1 MSCLP
6 SNALSHFEQREQEL
20 LALNQ
25 ALDAKRAHAV
35 SEASLAV
42 TSASA
47 ASQQL
52 RPLRSTLEP
61 GAAAGPCDVDA
72 VSTPRGT
79 RTASPRSSPR
89 AASPKPSLPPLLPA
103 ADNTFAESLMTT
115 VRMKDARISS
125 LQEELSRTADE
136 VTSRSVEVE
145 RLKVELKR
153 AVEENK
159 RLQKVEASSDHSRE
173 KSGKQTAEL
182 EAKVRDL
189 EAQNAELLRERD
201 QLEVQRRK
209 TTSDINTKDARI
221 NRLSEEVEKH
231 KGALKE
237 SKSQDKD
244 RGNADRKE
252 TERLTVEV
260 KKLERQRSELVAAFK
275 KQMKLIDVL
284 KRQRAHIEAAMVLQF
299 TEEEFIRILELGDK
313 LGQ

>member
-1 MSCLP
+1 
-6 SNALSHFEQREQEL
+6 
-20 LALNQ
+20 
-25 ALDAKRAHAV
+25 
-35 SEASLAV
+35 
-42 TSASA
+42 
-47 ASQQL
+47 
-52 RPLRSTLEP
+52 
-61 GAAAGPCDVDA
+61 
-72 VSTPRGT
+72 
-79 RTASPRSSPR
+79 
-89 AASPKPSLPPLLPA
+89 
-103 ADNTFAESLMTT
+103 MTT
-115 VRMKDARISS
+115 VRLKDARIAS

-159 RLQKVEASSDHSRE
+159 RLQKVEASSDLSRE

-209 TTSDINTKDARI
+209 TTSDMNTKDARI
-221 NRLSEEVEKH
+221 NRLTEEVEKH

-244 RGNADRKE
+244 RVNADRKE
-252 TERLTVEV
+252 KERLTVEV

>member
-1 MSCLP
+1 M
-6 SNALSHFEQREQEL
+6 
-20 LALNQ
+20 
-25 ALDAKRAHAV
+25 
-35 SEASLAV
+35 
-42 TSASA
+42 
-47 ASQQL
+47 
-52 RPLRSTLEP
+52 
-61 GAAAGPCDVDA
+61 DA

-89 AASPKPSLPPLLPA
+89 AASPKPSLPPPLPA

-115 VRMKDARISS
+115 VRLKDARIAS

-159 RLQKVEASSDHSRE
+159 RLQKVEASGDLSRE

-209 TTSDINTKDARI
+209 TTSDMNTKDARI
-221 NRLSEEVEKH
+221 NRLTEEVEKH

-244 RGNADRKE
+244 RVNADRKE
-252 TERLTVEV
+252 KERLTVEV